1 MKSVSES
8 MKEVESKK
16 SLLQEQV
23 DQLNE
28 DCARLKAQGS
38 SATLQCICLSPL
50 ACEWFCILGCN
61 SCIAKTRP
69 IATDRVVWSVC
80 WSVCVLVTM
89 AEPIRYSFWCGL
101 VRAKGTLWNSVWQPG
116 EYHDSGSLFAA
127 KWLISNYFNHL
138 FSLVVFWFQWRF
150 LSII

>member
-38 SATLQCICLSPL
+38 STTLQCICLSPL
-50 ACEWFCILGCN
+50 VCEWFCILGCN

-80 WSVCVLVTM
+80 WSLWLNRSDIVSDVDLWGPKEICRTLCGNLVNTTTVDLSLQQSGLYRITLTTCLVLLSSDFS
-89 AEPIRYSFWCGL
+89 E
-101 VRAKGTLWNSVWQPG
+101 
-116 EYHDSGSLFAA
+116 DSYL
-127 KWLISNYFNHL
+127 LSNY
-138 FSLVVFWFQWRF
+138 QPP
-150 LSII
+150 